1 MINAIVESYIQG
13 VSTRKVQTIVSHLGL
28 DQLSPSSVSRISKEL
43 DEKVE
48 EFLKRP
54 IEHPTP
60 YVLIDAT
67 YFKVRDGA
75 RYISKA
81 FFIAIGVRDD
91 GYREILGVRITE
103 CEDELFWSGFFDE
116 LKERGL
122 RGVKLVVSDGHQG
135 IQAAVETSFL
145 GASWQMC
152 HVHIIRAMLKNVAKK
167 DRKELAKKGKD
178 ALEDEQ
184 KMQDFVLELEERGY
198 TKAAETIERFRY
210 SLWNYKAFPKPHWRR
225 IRTTNALERINKEL
239 KRRSRVI
246 GAFPNDASLLRL
258 AVSILMDINEEWIT
272 GRRYLRMDVE

>member
-43 DEKVE
+43 DEKGE
-48 EFLKRP
+48 EFLKRL

-103 CEDELFWSGFFDE
+103 CEDEFFWSGFFDE

-122 RGVKLVVSDGHQG
+122 WEVKLVVSDGHQG

-145 GASWQMC
+145 GVSWQMC

-167 DRKELAKKGKD
+167 DRKELTKKGKE
-178 ALEDEQ
+178 ALKNEQ

-239 KRRSRVI
+239 KQRSRVI

-258 AVSILMDINEEWIT
+258 AVSIFMDINKEWVT